1 MRQETRDKTPGKVG
15 GGAAGHAKLEAFQYA
30 DDLAV
35 ELFAVTRRLP
45 PDLRWL
51 SSQLLR
57 AATSVP
63 ANIAEGYARSSRREF
78 LQFLSISRASLAEV
92 EYFIHFMHRTGLIT
106 PEQHARLSEHRIS
119 AAQRLHGFIKY
130 VRSQVN
136 AADKKKSAIYESTE
150 EYVTDAES

>member
-1 MRQETRDKTPGKVG
+1 MRQETGDKRPETGG

-35 ELFAVTRRLP
+35 ELFAVTRQLP

-63 ANIAEGYARSSRREF
+63 ANIAEGYARSSKREF

-92 EYFIHFMHRTGLIT
+92 EYFIHFMNRTGLIT
-106 PEQHARLSEHRIS
+106 PEQHKKLGAQRR
-119 AAQRLHGFIKY
+119 ATAQRLHGFIKY
-130 VRSQVN
+130 VRSKVSS
-136 AADKKKSAIYESTE
+136 DGKKTDAIYEPKE
-150 EYVTDAES
+150 EYVSDVEN